1 MRRAQRR
8 PRLQKPQPRGPVP
21 VMTAEVTIRDG
32 GKLTPHAL
40 RAAVLGE
47 VHARPFTPIETPR
60 RVLHFAFETNG
71 EAARADRAALADF
84 CQKRGLEPLKDGS
97 KHHRMKLGGAM
108 LRWEQHS
115 EFTTYTWELP
125 SEAAVPFHPSAS
137 SLAGPMMALPQ
148 PGPVIVALD
157 LHLLPDAESKSSTGR
172 LFDHASLAVAEN
184 AEGDALFATD
194 FQADADGFVRMLVL
208 DRGLGAERAGALVQ
222 RLIETE
228 TYRTLALLG
237 LPEAQRL
244 APSIGH
250 IERRL
255 VEVTE
260 EMRRSKQLIDN
271 HRLLDELTALAAELE
286 AGAAASLFRFGASR
300 AYNEILQ
307 LRLQTIGERK
317 VEGFPTWS
325 SFLAR
330 RLAPAMRTCLT
341 TEERQANLSRKLA
354 RAANLLRTRVDVEV
368 EQQNRDLLRSMNERT
383 RLQLRL
389 QTTVEGL
396 SVAAIS
402 YYVVGLFGYVVK
414 GAHDEGVPVNISVAT
429 AIFVPVAVLAIWWVV
444 RRIRRKHILGD

>member
-1 MRRAQRR
+1 
-8 PRLQKPQPRGPVP
+8 
-21 VMTAEVTIRDG
+21 
-32 GKLTPHAL
+32 
-40 RAAVLGE
+40 
-47 VHARPFTPIETPR
+47 
-60 RVLHFAFETNG
+60 
-71 EAARADRAALADF
+71 
-84 CQKRGLEPLKDGS
+84 
-97 KHHRMKLGGAM
+97 
-108 LRWEQHS
+108 
-115 EFTTYTWELP
+115 
-125 SEAAVPFHPSAS
+125 
-137 SLAGPMMALPQ
+137 
-148 PGPVIVALD
+148 
-157 LHLLPDAESKSSTGR
+157 
-172 LFDHASLAVAEN
+172 LFDRASLAVAEN

-194 FQADADGFVRMLVL
+194 FQADVDGFVRMLVL

-244 APSIGH
+244 APSIGRV
-250 IERRL
+250 ERRL
-255 VEVTE
+255 AEVTE
-260 EMRRSKQLIDN
+260 EMRRSKELIDN

-330 RLAPAMRTCLT
+330 RMAPAIRTCAT

-354 RAANLLRTRVDVEV
+354 RTANLLRTRVDVEL
-368 EQQNRDLLRSMNERT
+368 EQGNQELLKSMNART

-389 QTTVEGL
+389 QATVEGL

-402 YYVVGLFGYVVK
+402 YYVVGLFGYLVK
-414 GAHDEGVPVNISVAT
+414 GAHDEGVPVNISLAT
-429 AIFVPVAVLAIWWVV
+429 AIFVPIAVLGIWLVV
-444 RRIRRKHILGD
+444 RRIRRRHVAGD